1 MSRRDFWRI
10 LYEIVKKGVSILV
23 TTAYLDEA
31 ERCDR
36 IGLMDQGK
44 VLVTGPPH
52 DIKQLMQ
59 GKILTIKSLD
69 ARKINKLLQEELTG
83 VNGTV
88 FGDTVHIVCQQ
99 IQKTQDKALELIQAA
114 GLGLDEIKEA
124 QPSLEDVFNS
134 MMSKGKG
141 PDDPLDVPPME
152 PDFQSA
158 DSSGKP

>member
-1 MSRRDFWRI
+1 M
-10 LYEIVKKGVSILV
+10 

-124 QPSLEDVFNS
+124 QPSLEDVFN
-134 MMSKGKG
+134 
-141 PDDPLDVPPME
+141 
-152 PDFQSA
+152 
-158 DSSGKP
+158 